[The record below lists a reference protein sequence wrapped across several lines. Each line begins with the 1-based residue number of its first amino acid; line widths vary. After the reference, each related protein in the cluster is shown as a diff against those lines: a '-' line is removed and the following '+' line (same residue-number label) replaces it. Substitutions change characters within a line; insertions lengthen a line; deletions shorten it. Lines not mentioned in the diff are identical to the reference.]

1 MPAWG
6 NRPTRRRF
14 RNAERRFFQLGGPG
28 NPSSLTIGATPSES
42 EDGRRG
48 EGPDAGDEP
57 EETPFG
63 MAIDDPAVLQA
74 LAQFRALSDAG
85 SKADV
90 SPEEARERDL
100 FTKLLVEIT
109 CANQTFT
116 MAAFENSGGNF
127 NPMDYMAAQEKL
139 TEDILKKYGITS
151 EQYGEMSE
159 RWGADPDVIGDMTS
173 GIMKCMM
180 GAMGGMD
187 E

>member
-1 MPAWG
+1 M
-6 NRPTRRRF
+6 
-14 RNAERRFFQLGGPG
+14 
-28 NPSSLTIGATPSES
+28 
-42 EDGRRG
+42 
-48 EGPDAGDEP
+48 
-57 EETPFG
+57 
-63 MAIDDPAVLQA
+63 
-74 LAQFRALSDAG
+74 
-85 SKADV
+85 

-127 NPMDYMAAQEKL
+127 NPTAYMAAQERL
-139 TEDILKKYGITS
+139 TEDILKKYGVTS

-180 GAMGGMD
+180 GAMGGFD
-187 E
+187 T